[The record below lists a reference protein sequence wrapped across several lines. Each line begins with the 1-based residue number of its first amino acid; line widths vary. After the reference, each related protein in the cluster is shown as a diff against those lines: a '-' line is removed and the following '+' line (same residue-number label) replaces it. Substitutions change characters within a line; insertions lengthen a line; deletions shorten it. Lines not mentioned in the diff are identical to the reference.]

1 MPYPALAPTAFFCL
15 KQTTRPR
22 SWCLRLVCNPYPFPG
37 GTAPPPIPGDPPLC
51 TWSTPLGSAS
61 PGSPPLGCSEVP
73 GVSPASPFRAV
84 PVPISWGVWG
94 VLPPHHP
101 YGMLRGCVPTFAT
114 PWPRGG
120 AWQGPSIT
128 PWVATGQGDMGCPEP
143 HPPLHPHQGETL
155 WLRIALGGAGGSD
168 VWSQP
173 RIYFRRG
180 GEFQTGAAPSA
191 VYIRAG
197 SACAP
202 SRRRE
207 MERLGVGFG
216 GHMPHS
222 PRPKNSPWLLFLPNL
237 LAGEEEDG
245 QTSKSPPPPC
255 PLPSLLMLKEKK
267 KEQPVPLGC
276 DMRKTEFYP
285 KCSREGRVV
294 SLSW

>member
-1 MPYPALAPTAFFCL
+1 MGCSAPTSPLWDA
-15 KQTTRPR
+15 QG
-22 SWCLRLVCNPYPFPG
+22 VCAHICYPM
-37 GTAPPPIPGDPPLC
+37 
-51 TWSTPLGSAS
+51 AS
-61 PGSPPLGCSEVP
+61 
-73 GVSPASPFRAV
+73 
-84 PVPISWGVWG
+84 
-94 VLPPHHP
+94 
-101 YGMLRGCVPTFAT
+101 
-114 PWPRGG
+114 GG
-120 AWQGPSIT
+120 AWHGPSVT

-267 KEQPVPLGC
+267 KKK
-276 DMRKTEFYP
+276 RAA
-285 KCSREGRVV
+285 CSSR
-294 SLSW
+294 L